1 MSQIELE
8 LAPDT
13 VSRRPAEGNTVK
25 RRRRL
30 GKRFGKVFPSSA
42 SLTVFVA
49 ALALV
54 LGTWFLLVRFSHV
67 SRLILPTPG
76 EVAQAFGHGV
86 FRGEWLVDI
95 ATTLEETVIG
105 FLVGS
110 LFAVTIGALLAYLA
124 ALRGGLYPLILAFQT
139 FPKIA
144 VAPLLLAWLGYGLAP
159 KVIIAAMLAFF
170 PVFSNTLA
178 GFLAVDAA
186 LVDLFR
192 SMRASAWQE
201 LRLLR
206 APNAMAFILPS
217 FDVALVLALLG
228 AIAAE
233 LAGASAGLGNV
244 IQQRTFLGDTPA
256 VYAVLLLLALLGL
269 AMKGLMGLLTTR
281 LRRRA

>member
-1 MSQIELE
+1 MSTSRAAVLDPA
-8 LAPDT
+8 LAPG
-13 VSRRPAEGNTVK
+13 RAAAPK
-25 RRRRL
+25 RRRGVFAREL
-30 GKRFGKVFPSSA
+30 FPSTA
-42 SLTVFVA
+42 AAGVFVA
-49 ALALV
+49 AIALV
-54 LGTWFLLVRFSHV
+54 LAGWLLLVRYGNV

-76 EVAQAFGHGV
+76 EVWQAFDTGV
-86 FRGEWLVDI
+86 FHGEWVVDI
-95 ATTLEETVIG
+95 ATTLEETAIG
-105 FLVGS
+105 FLAGAG
-110 LFAVTIGALLAYLA
+110 FAVAVGALLAYLA
-124 ALRGGLYPLILAFQT
+124 ALRNGLYPLILAFQT

-178 GFLAVDAA
+178 GFLQVDAG

-201 LRLLR
+201 LRFLR
-206 APNAMAFILPS
+206 APNAMAFIIPS

-269 AMKGLMGLLTTR
+269 AMKFLIGLATR
-281 LRRRA
+281 QLHYRR

>member
-1 MSQIELE
+1 MSRTEAAAATGLVDMGPAAS
-8 LAPDT
+8 LAP
-13 VSRRPAEGNTVK
+13 V
-25 RRRRL
+25 RRRR
-30 GKRFGKVFPSSA
+30 RTSRVSPSPA
-42 SLTVFVA
+42 ALAVFVA
-49 ALALV
+49 ALAV
-54 LGTWFLLVRFSHV
+54 LLAAWFLLVGYGGV

-76 EVAQAFGHGV
+76 EVAQAFYTGV
-86 FRGEWLVDI
+86 FRGEWLGDI
-95 ATTLEETVIG
+95 GATLEETVIG
-105 FLVGS
+105 FLVGAGC
-110 LFAVTIGALLAYLA
+110 AVVVGAVFAYLA
-124 ALRGGLYPLILAFQT
+124 ALREGLYPLVLAFQT

-178 GFLAVDAA
+178 GFLEVDAG

-201 LRLLR
+201 LRYLR
-206 APNAMAFILPS
+206 APNAMAFIIPS

-233 LAGASAGLGNV
+233 LAGAAAGLGNV

-269 AMKGLMGLLTTR
+269 CMKALIGLATR
-281 LRRRA
+281 SMRRRT

>member
-1 MSQIELE
+1 MSGNPVAGLDAV
-8 LAPDT
+8 LVA
-13 VSRRPAEGNTVK
+13 RRPAAPA
-25 RRRRL
+25 RRRAGFARGL
-30 GKRFGKVFPSSA
+30 FPSKGA
-42 SLTVFVA
+42 AFVFVA
-49 ALALV
+49 AISLV
-54 LGTWFLLVRFSHV
+54 LAGWLLLVRYGHV
-67 SRLILPTPG
+67 SPLILPTPG
-76 EVAQAFGHGV
+76 QVWQAFATGV
-86 FRGEWLVDI
+86 FHGEWMVDI

-105 FLVGS
+105 FIAGAG
-110 LFAVTIGALLAYLA
+110 FAVAVGALLAYLA
-124 ALRGGLYPLILAFQT
+124 ALRNGLYPLILAFQT

-178 GFLAVDAA
+178 GFLEVDAG
-186 LVDLFR
+186 LVELFR

-201 LRLLR
+201 LRYLR
-206 APNAMAFILPS
+206 APNAMAFIIPS

-269 AMKGLMGLLTTR
+269 GMKVLIGLATR
-281 LRRRA
+281 SMHYRR

>member
-1 MSQIELE
+1 MSAAAKLDAA
-8 LAPDT
+8 LP
-13 VSRRPAEGNTVK
+13 SRRAVAPTS
-25 RRRRL
+25 RRL
-30 GKRFGKVFPSSA
+30 VFARKLLPSSA
-42 SLTVFVA
+42 AVGVFVA
-49 ALALV
+49 AIAIILAGWL
-54 LGTWFLLVRFSHV
+54 LLVRYGNI

-76 EVAQAFGHGV
+76 EVWQAFDTGV
-86 FRGEWLVDI
+86 FHGEWLVDI

-105 FLVGS
+105 FLAGTG
-110 LFAVTIGALLAYLA
+110 FAVAVGALLAYLA
-124 ALRGGLYPLILAFQT
+124 ALRNGLYPLILAFQT

-170 PVFSNTLA
+170 PVFSNTLT
-178 GFLAVDAA
+178 GFLQVDVGQ
-186 LVDLFR
+186 VDLFR

-201 LRLLR
+201 MRYLRV
-206 APNAMAFILPS
+206 PNAMAFIIPS
-217 FDVALVLALLG
+217 LDVALVLSLLG

-269 AMKGLMGLLTTR
+269 AMKLLIGLATR
-281 LRRRA
+281 PLHYRR

>member
-1 MSQIELE
+1 MSHI
-8 LAPDT
+8 DT
-13 VSRRPAEGNTVK
+13 GPLKPARPGGGTETRVSRP
-25 RRRRL
+25 RRSAARKL
-30 GKRFGKVFPSSA
+30 FPSA
-42 SLTVFVA
+42 AAACVF
-49 ALALV
+49 ALAIAV
-54 LGTWFLLVRFSHV
+54 ILGGWLLVVGYGHV
-67 SRLILPTPG
+67 SRLILPTPADVG
-76 EVAQAFGHGV
+76 AAFYTGV
-86 FRGEWLVDI
+86 FRGEWLGDI
-95 ATTLEETVIG
+95 AVTLQETVLG
-105 FLVGS
+105 FLVGAAC
-110 LFAVTIGALLAYLA
+110 AVVLGALLAYLS
-124 ALRGGLYPLILAFQT
+124 ALRSGLYPLILAFQT

-178 GFLAVDAA
+178 GFLEVDAA

-192 SMRASAWQE
+192 SMRASPWQE
-201 LRLLR
+201 LRRLR
-206 APNAMAFILPS
+206 APNAMAFIIPS

-269 AMKGLMGLLTTR
+269 AMKMLIGMVTR
-281 LRRRA
+281 TMRQHR